1 MKIIDNIKFGISF
14 EDYVIEVKIDNINT
28 FGNETFYLSSE
39 KSIRSTN
46 ENKIDRT
53 IEIPIEKLTNYFPPF
68 NLGVKDYLSF
78 YSRTIIDML
87 NNFD

>member
-1 MKIIDNIKFGISF
+1 M
-14 EDYVIEVKIDNINT
+14 DNINT

-39 KSIRSTN
+39 KSIKSNN
-46 ENKIDRT
+46 EKKIDRT
-53 IEIPIEKLTNYFPPF
+53 IEIPIEKLTTYFPPF
-68 NLGVKDYLSF
+68 NMGVKDYLVF